1 MPLTMNPTTPQE
13 KHLLRDMRAG
23 AFRDRYLVY
32 DRKSTDEPNN
42 QKNSLKYQR
51 EENLKFAERAGLPV
65 ASLSLSGF
73 CTDGIIAERHS
84 GFKEDNNVIINA
96 AGMVQ
101 YDIARPKFRQLMQV
115 LSKGYFKGAICLCWD
130 RMSRNKADD
139 AIIAKL
145 MRSGI
150 DIRFA
155 FAQYDDTSA
164 GALHMDID
172 GMFAAHHS
180 RVTSEKVKLATR
192 NMRERGICTYKAPI
206 GYLNIGSSTEKPF
219 DPDRAP
225 IIRRMFELYAEA
237 DMSLSDMARWAN
249 EQGLTTPPM
258 RRRRTEAEM
267 LEEDE
272 DEPTS
277 PKVCRPVPKTQIHRI
292 LTNPFYLGMI
302 VGNEGGY
309 VKSSSHRPLVSQKTF
324 YAVQAKLGEKRV
336 SVHYENKLELPFRG
350 LVRCGECR
358 RVFTPYTAKGIVYM
372 GARCKPGCQNSVK
385 NLSLESIECK
395 IGNVLENLV
404 LTDDEL
410 IEIEARA
417 STDIALVEQK
427 RHEHLAENERQ
438 KRKVREDLKYLR
450 ENKLALLKTGAF
462 DADGVVKEENRLNRK
477 LLELQQ
483 AEQDS
488 DATMTEV
495 MESVVILSELLESAH
510 SSYISAKPPRKERIV
525 RLVFSELLLS
535 ENTLSFSCRNGFQ
548 ALESRLV
555 SLGCPTAWLSELA
568 NPSGIREG
576 IAELRALLAEL

>member
-1 MPLTMNPTTPQE
+1 MNPTTQQE
-13 KHLLRDMRAG
+13 KGFLRDMRGG

-51 EENLKFAERAGLPV
+51 EENLKFAERAGLLV
-65 ASLSLSGF
+65 ASLTLSGF
-73 CTDGIIAERHS
+73 CADGVIAERHS
-84 GFKEDNNVIINA
+84 GFKEDNNIVINS

-115 LSKGYFKGAICLCWD
+115 LSKGYFKGVICLCWD

-150 DIRFA
+150 DMRFA
-155 FAQYDDTSA
+155 YAQYDNTSA

-192 NMRERGICTYKAPI
+192 NMRSRGICTYKAPI
-206 GYLNIGSSTEKPF
+206 GYLNIGSSTDKPF

-225 IIRRMFELYAEA
+225 IIRRMFTLYAEA

-249 EQGLTTPPM
+249 EQGLTTSPM

-267 LEEDE
+267 LEEGE
-272 DEPTS
+272 DEAAS

-302 VGNEGGY
+302 VGNDGTY
-309 VKSSSHRPLVSQKTF
+309 VKSASHKALVSQKVF
-324 YAVQAKLGEKRV
+324 YAVQAKLGQKRV

-350 LVRCGECR
+350 MIRCGQCGR
-358 RVFTPYTAKGIVYM
+358 TFTPYTSKGIVYVN
-372 GARCKPGCQNSVK
+372 ARCKPDCPNSVK
-385 NLSLESIECK
+385 NLSLESVERK
-395 IGNVLENLV
+395 IGEGLENLV

-417 STDIALVEQK
+417 STDIALLEQK

-462 DADGVVKEENRLNRK
+462 DPDGVVKEENRLNGK
-477 LLELQQ
+477 LMELQQ

-495 MESVVILSELLESAH
+495 MEIVVFLSELLKSAH
-510 SSYISAKPPRKERIV
+510 SSYILAKSPKKEQIV

-535 ENTLSFSCRNGFQ
+535 ENTLSFRCRNGFQ

-555 SLGCPTAWLSELA
+555 SLGCPTAWLSELV
-568 NPSGIREG
+568 NPCELHESV
-576 IAELRALLAEL
+576 AELKELLEKL

>member
-1 MPLTMNPTTPQE
+1 
-13 KHLLRDMRAG
+13 MRGG
-23 AFRDRYLVY
+23 AFRDLYLVY
-32 DRKSTDEPNN
+32 DRKSTDEPDN

-51 EENLKFAERAGLPV
+51 EENLRFAKRAGLPI
-65 ASLSLSGF
+65 ASVSLSGF
-73 CTDGIIAERHS
+73 CVDGVIAERHS
-84 GFKEDNNVIINA
+84 GFKEDNNVAINS

-115 LSKGYFKGAICLCWD
+115 LSKGYFKGVVCLCWD

-145 MRSGI
+145 MRSGV

-155 FAQYDDTSA
+155 YANYDNTSA

-192 NMRERGICTYKAPI
+192 NMRDRGICTYRAPI
-206 GYLNIGSSTEKPF
+206 GYLNVGRSTDKPI
-219 DPDRAP
+219 DPERAP

-237 DMSLSDMARWAN
+237 DLSLSDMARWAN
-249 EQGLTTPPM
+249 QQGLTTPPM
-258 RRRRTEAEM
+258 RRRRTEVEM
-267 LEEDE
+267 LEEGE
-272 DEPTS
+272 DGPTS

-302 VGNEGGY
+302 IGNDGAH
-309 VKSSSHRPLVSQKTF
+309 VKSASHKALVSQKVF
-324 YAVQAKLGEKRV
+324 YAVQAKLGQKRV
-336 SVHYENKLELPFRG
+336 SVHYEEKLDLPFRG
-350 LVRCGECR
+350 MIRCGQCG
-358 RVFTPYTAKGIVYM
+358 RVFTPYTTKGIVYVN
-372 GARCKPGCQNSVK
+372 ARCKPDCSNSVK
-385 NLSLESIECK
+385 NLSLECVERK
-395 IGNVLENLV
+395 IGDVLENLV
-404 LTDDEL
+404 LTEDEM

-417 STDIALVEQK
+417 STDIAILEQK
-427 RHEHLAENERQ
+427 RHKHLEENERH
-438 KRKVREDLKYLR
+438 KRKVRGDLKYLR
-450 ENKLALLKTGAF
+450 ENKLALLKTGAY
-462 DADGVVKEENRLNRK
+462 DADGIVKEEYRLEAK

-495 MESVVILSELLESAH
+495 METVVFLSELLESAH
-510 SSYISAKPPRKERIV
+510 SRYILANSPRKERIV

-535 ENTLSFSCRNGFQ
+535 ENTLSFKCRNGFQ

-555 SLGCPTAWLSELA
+555 SLGCPTAWLSELV
-568 NPSGIREG
+568 NPCELVES
-576 IAELRALLAEL
+576 IAELKLLLEEL